1 MALANVTLEI
11 VKAADDRAAAI
22 KAEADAEIVKI
33 NADADAKI
41 AELKEKEEKRLKEAI
56 ERLGRQEMSSAELE
70 SKKIVLAKKKEV
82 LAEAFNSALEGLEK
96 APSDVKLKHYRAMVE
111 SAKKIIENPS
121 ALMSENDKFTAEE
134 LGVKAVKVDSRI
146 SSGLILQNED
156 GTIEVDMQYE
166 TLLQTIWDRDVKA
179 VSDILFG

>member
-11 VKAADDRAAAI
+11 IKAADERAAAL
-22 KAEADAEIVKI
+22 KAEAEAEIAKI

-41 AELKEKEEKRLKEAI
+41 AELKEKEDKRLKEAV
-56 ERLGRQEMSSAELE
+56 ERLSRQEMSSAELE

-82 LAEAFNSALEGLEK
+82 LVEAFTTALQDLEK
-96 APSDVKLKHYRAMVE
+96 APSDEKLKDYKAMVVY
-111 SAKKIIENPS
+111 AKRIIENPT
-121 ALMSENDKFTAEE
+121 ALMSANDKFTAAE
-134 LGVKAVKVDSRI
+134 LGVSAVKVDPRI

-166 TLLQTIWDRDVKA
+166 TLLQNIWDRDVKA